1 MKIVIAWSDGTDI
14 PELRAA
20 HPDVDIVE
28 VERVRLGEVIS
39 DADAVYGWLT
49 TDELRAARRLRWV
62 HSPGAGVEWVHAC
75 EGLAQSDVAV
85 TNTRG
90 AHAQTIAEHTFA
102 MLLYLT
108 RGLGRLI
115 EAQRER
121 RWAGELRDNVGI
133 SGMTMGVVG
142 LGRIGSEISRRAQ
155 AFDMR
160 VIAVDA
166 NPVAR
171 PEYVDRLYGVDGLA
185 ELVGASDVIAIAI
198 PITPETRGMFHAGHI
213 GAMRPGSYLMV
224 LSRGGIVDEV
234 AVASALQDGRLA
246 GAGFDVFEHEPLEE
260 ASPLWGAPNAVLTPH
275 VSGTSRQTTALNWRM
290 FAENVGRFVHGA
302 ALENV
307 IDVRRG
313 Y

>member
-1 MKIVIAWSDGTDI
+1 MKIVMAWSDGTDI
-14 PELRAA
+14 PALRAS
-20 HPDVDIVE
+20 HPDVDILE
-28 VERVRLGEVIS
+28 VERDHLGEVIS
-39 DADAVYGWLT
+39 EADAVYGWLT
-49 TDELRAARRLRWV
+49 TEELRAARRLRWV

-75 EGLAQSDVAV
+75 EGLAESGVAV

-121 RWAGELRDNVGI
+121 RWAIEFRDNVGI

-142 LGRIGSEISRRAQ
+142 LGRIGSEIARRAH

-160 VIAVDA
+160 VLAVDA

-171 PEYVDRLYGVDGLA
+171 PDFVDRLYAVDGLG
-185 ELVGASDVIAIAI
+185 ELVATSDVIAIAI
-198 PITPETRGMFHAGHI
+198 PITPETRGMFHSGHVA
-213 GAMRPGSYLMV
+213 AMRPGSYLMV
-224 LSRGGIVDEV
+224 LSRGGIVDEASV
-234 AVASALQDGRLA
+234 AEALHNGRLA
-246 GAGFDVFEHEPLEE
+246 GAGFDVFEREPLED
-260 ASPLWGAPNAVLTPH
+260 ASPLWGAPNVVLTPH

-290 FAENVGRFVHGA
+290 FVENVGQFVRGEN
-302 ALENV
+302 LENR

>member
-1 MKIVIAWSDGTDI
+1 MKIVMAWTHGTDV
-14 PELRAA
+14 PALREA
-20 HPDVDIVE
+20 HPNIEIVE
-28 VERVRLGEVIS
+28 VERDRLGEVIE
-39 DADAVYGWLT
+39 DADAVYGWVT

-75 EGLAQSDVAV
+75 DGLAESGVAV

-108 RGLGRLI
+108 RGLGRLL
-115 EAQRER
+115 EAQRDR
-121 RWAGELRDNVGI
+121 RWAEEARDNVGI

-142 LGRIGSEISRRAQ
+142 LGRIGSEIARRAY

-198 PITPETRGMFHAGHI
+198 PITPETRGLFHAGHI
-213 GAMRPGSYLMV
+213 AAMRPGSYLMV
-224 LSRGGIVDEV
+224 LSRGGIVDEA
-234 AVASALQDGRLA
+234 AVASSLQSGHLA
-246 GAGFDVFEHEPLEE
+246 GAGFDVFESEPLE
-260 ASPLWGAPNAVLTPH
+260 ASSPLWGAPNALVTPH
-275 VSGTSRQTTALNWRM
+275 VSGTSRQTTALNWGM
-290 FAENVGRFVHGA
+290 FAENVGRFVRGA
-302 ALENV
+302 ELANV